1 MGRIG
6 NSTKGI
12 SIGGGMRPD
21 TYMYCA
27 MVSFLLSMVDYSI
40 KSTHFNFLGG
50 SSPSQCVLLFFHG
63 RSWILIASGRI
74 CWRSPETFLT
84 VVRRWYSAPA
94 LAVHHPSGFPPLRV
108 VRGDARRGTRIRP
121 LLRVVGSVEAI
132 LVECWTWRTLYEEN
146 NSFQFFTK
154 KNR

>member
-6 NSTKGI
+6 SSTKGI
-12 SIGGGMRPD
+12 SMGGGMRPD

-27 MVSFLLSMVDYSI
+27 MASFLLSMVDYSI
-40 KSTHFNFLGG
+40 KSKHFNFLGG

-74 CWRSPETFLT
+74 CWRGPETFLT
-84 VVRRWYSAPA
+84 VLRSGYSAPA
-94 LAVHHPSGFPPLRV
+94 PAVHHSSVFPPWRV
-108 VRGDARRGTRIRP
+108 VRGDARRGTRIGP